1 MIRIDEIKLPVD
13 MEHEEDELSAAAAA
27 KLHCPQREILH
38 WRILKKSLDARK
50 KPKLFW
56 SYSLGVTVAGD
67 EARYL
72 KKNGSAKIRRE
83 PDFHYTLP
91 KKQIL
96 WQVCSFGCRSGACR
110 PFCCLGFG

>member
-56 SYSLGVTVAGD
+56 SWGLLWLGMRLVISRRKAAPRFAENRISTIRSQKTNIVASM
-67 EARYL
+67 L
-72 KKNGSAKIRRE
+72 
-83 PDFHYTLP
+83 
-91 KKQIL
+91 L
-96 WQVCSFGCRSGACR
+96 W
-110 PFCCLGFG
+110 L

>member
-38 WRILKKSLDARK
+38 WRILKKITGCQEKTEVVLNSI
-50 KPKLFW
+50 PW
-56 SYSLGVTVAGD
+56 GVTVAGD
-67 EARYL
+67 EARYP

-91 KKQIL
+91 KNKYCGKYAPLVVGQ
-96 WQVCSFGCRSGACR
+96 SMPA
-110 PFCCLGFG
+110 FCCLGFG